1 MSKHTERIGVVVVG
15 GGAAGLVAAIMAARN
30 GAKVLILEHNEVPGK
45 KILATGN
52 GKCNYTNKVQG
63 VDKYYGQNPAFVAP
77 VFEQFGLEETLQFFK
92 AVSYTHLDVYKRQA
106 YTMLTVLSGIL
117 LMVISQKKYKI
128 YGCIMTVA
136 LSFAV
141 PSIFYYISSFEINY
155 HQY

>member
-63 VDKYYGQNPAFVAP
+63 VDKYYGQNPVFVAP
-77 VFEQFGLEETLQFFK
+77 VF
-92 AVSYTHLDVYKRQA
+92 
-106 YTMLTVLSGIL
+106 
-117 LMVISQKKYKI
+117 
-128 YGCIMTVA
+128 
-136 LSFAV
+136 
-141 PSIFYYISSFEINY
+141 
-155 HQY
+155 

>member
-15 GGAAGLVAAIMAARN
+15 GGAAGLGAAIMAARN

-92 AVSYTHLDVYKRQA
+92 ELGIYPKERNGGYYPQSEQATAIRDV
-106 YTMLTVLSGIL
+106 L
-117 LMVISQKKYKI
+117 LM
-128 YGCIMTVA
+128 
-136 LSFAV
+136 
-141 PSIFYYISSFEINY
+141 
-155 HQY
+155 

>member
-63 VDKYYGQNPAFVAP
+63 VDKYYADIILRASRQ
-77 VFEQFGLEETLQFFK
+77 LQ
-92 AVSYTHLDVYKRQA
+92 
-106 YTMLTVLSGIL
+106 SG
-117 LMVISQKKYKI
+117 M
-128 YGCIMTVA
+128 CC
-136 LSFAV
+136 
-141 PSIFYYISSFEINY
+141 
-155 HQY
+155 